1 MISDYLLSP
10 DPTAVLV
17 GLHMI
22 QHVTPEE
29 LWEELLLMYDK
40 RKPFVHDVRT
50 RKFSVNPRSFIAIS
64 IYKEL
69 GLSKIALSYPHDVE
83 VGESICIVLDLD
95 YDIDVFISRC
105 YWNIDGW
112 DARSTTQVIYKKMDE
127 VTDEDKL
134 LIYNKLLEYIHHE
147 DK

>member
-22 QHVTPEE
+22 QHVTPQE
-29 LWEELLLMYDK
+29 LWEELLK
-40 RKPFVHDVRT
+40 VTEAPNSIRTVTRT
-50 RKFSVNPRSFIAIS
+50 RKFNFNFRAYIAIRV
-64 IYKEL
+64 YKDLGRGKIKSYHTFEEEL
-69 GLSKIALSYPHDVE
+69 GEA
-83 VGESICIVLDLD
+83 ICIVLDLNN
-95 YDIDVFISRC
+95 DIDMFTYTC

-112 DARSTTQVIYKKMDE
+112 DHVDTTQLIYKHLDNI
-127 VTDEDKL
+127 TDDDKQ

-147 DK
+147 ST